1 MTNEILILEGLTEG
15 QRVRFIRLSKKLR
28 QIDLSS
34 QANVNPID
42 ITRLEHD
49 RYVLPTHR
57 KRILAV
63 LGMFDENADVEAQ
76 N

>member
-1 MTNEILILEGLTEG
+1 MANEILILEGLTEG
-15 QRVRFIRLSKKLR
+15 QRVRFIRLSKKFR
-28 QIDLSS
+28 QIDLAS

-49 RYVLPTHR
+49 RWVRPTR
-57 KRILAV
+57 RERILRV
-63 LGMFDENADVEAQ
+63 LGLLEDENETT